1 MNGPRFPFGPAQF
14 VPFFRKLRA
23 RIIATVALLAG
34 GLAWVVLYLAFLAV
48 HFAWYQNLAVVLVSL
63 LAVPTIVVAI
73 WVSWGLS
80 MGHRIHRAIW
90 FDEFP

>member
-1 MNGPRFPFGPAQF
+1 MNGPMYPFGRAQV
-14 VPFFRKLRA
+14 VPFFRRLRA

-34 GLAWVVLYLAFLAV
+34 GLAWIVLYLAFLAG

-63 LAVPTIVVAI
+63 IAVPTIVVAL

-80 MGHRIHRAIW
+80 MGRRFHRAFW